1 MEQEL
6 ELGLKQNLKARGQD
20 ELTLGYHLRNG
31 PEFHSR
37 VYGLDKHFPIGQ
49 TRILGMKLVLSHF

>member
-20 ELTLGYHLRNG
+20 DLTLGYHLRNG

-37 VYGLDKHFPIGQ
+37 VYGLKKHFPIG
-49 TRILGMKLVLSHF
+49 

>member
-20 ELTLGYHLRNG
+20 DLTLGYHLSGTNLNG
-31 PEFHSR
+31 HQQMNKDITAS
-37 VYGLDKHFPIGQ
+37 L
-49 TRILGMKLVLSHF
+49 